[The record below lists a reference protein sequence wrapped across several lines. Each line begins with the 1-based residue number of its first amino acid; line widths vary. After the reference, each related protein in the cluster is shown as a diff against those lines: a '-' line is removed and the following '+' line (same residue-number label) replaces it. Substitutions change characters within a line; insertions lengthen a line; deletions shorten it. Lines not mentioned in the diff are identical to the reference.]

1 MSTFEDLPNELL
13 LNIFEYLSTPA
24 DIHRSFNRLNDR
36 LDHLLQTLRL
46 SIDVFCQDEECLSL
60 MNYFT
65 WNFNRL
71 RLFHTCPSIGLDRLN
86 GLRSLRITEPTD
98 AQMQSL
104 HSHTLPLLEYL
115 SSPASMVCF
124 PSLGNHYRCALSS
137 SSSSS
142 LAHLRLYLRHVEST
156 MVVSSFVSLLFL
168 PFPRCEIH
176 LADEYSATQSL
187 WRDLFSQDSQ

>member
-1 MSTFEDLPNELL
+1 MTTFEDLPNELL

-36 LDHLLQTLRL
+36 LDHLLQSLRL
-46 SIDVFCQDEECLSL
+46 SIDVFCEDEECLSL

-71 RLFHTCPSIGLDRLN
+71 RLFHTCPSIGLDRLH
-86 GLRSLRITEPTD
+86 GVRSLRITEPTD

-115 SSPASMVCF
+115 ASPASMVCF
-124 PSLGNHYRCALSS
+124 HSLGNHCHCP
-137 SSSSS
+137 SSSS
-142 LAHLRLYLRHVEST
+142 LAHLRLSLRHFDST
-156 MVVSSFVSLLFL
+156 MVVSSFVSLLLL
-168 PFPRCEIH
+168 PFPRSEIH
-176 LADEYSATQSL
+176 LADEYSAPQSL